1 MRMIHRE
8 WDRFCASVHARRCV
22 TVSELPDIAGDKDW
36 VAIKHDVETD
46 LDRALMIARIEA
58 NYGIKA
64 TFFVQS
70 YLLKGNEKYLK
81 RIAELGHEVTYHYDV
96 LDANHGDFDL
106 AVREFRHWVG
116 EFQRLGFSVSS
127 VCPHGNPIMSRNGWD
142 SNKDFFRDK
151 RVASQF
157 SNIFDLVVQGKE
169 RIKRDYLYVSDAGYG
184 FKVISDI
191 VGNDQV
197 ASQDIPLSSID
208 ELIQL
213 VASSSTVVISTH
225 PHRWF
230 DSSIAAEFSKI
241 RFFAIK
247 KVATYAGRSRML
259 RRIMSKFY
267 YLAKKI

>member
-1 MRMIHRE
+1 M
-8 WDRFCASVHARRCV
+8 
-22 TVSELPDIAGDKDW
+22 
-36 VAIKHDVETD
+36 
-46 LDRALMIARIEA
+46 
-58 NYGIKA
+58 
-64 TFFVQS
+64 QS

-81 RIAELGHEVTYHYDV
+81 RIAELGHEVTYHKDV

-116 EFQRLGFSVSS
+116 EIPTSRLFGFFCVSTR
-127 VCPHGNPIMSRNGWD
+127 VTPIMSRNGWD

-247 KVATYAGRSRML
+247 KVATYAGGSLML